1 LLLELVMGTLYLVST
16 PIGNPEDISLRAM
29 RVLREASLIAAEN
42 ISQAQ
47 RLLSRYD
54 ITVPCLLY
62 HEHSKLARLDDLL
75 TALAN
80 GDVALISDGGTP
92 GLSDPGFELVSACI
106 GAGFDVVPVPGPSAP
121 LSALVASGLPTDQFI
136 YLGGLPQRGAA
147 RRALLQTLVE
157 MPQTLVCFETPHR
170 LVDALKDL
178 LAILGDRRIVLARDL
193 TRAHEQ
199 FRRERISQAL
209 DHFTSHRPHGDF
221 TLVVEGRIWRSG
233 AGRKAGD
240 AVAQDEDVT
249 QADAALPS
257 EAEVAA
263 RLRTLREQGK
273 SGSAAAR
280 LVARELGI
288 NKSLVYQV
296 WIGLDQE
303 PKN

>member
-1 LLLELVMGTLYLVST
+1 LELVLGTLYIVST
-16 PIGNPEDISLRAM
+16 PIGNPEDISLRAL
-29 RVLREASLIAAEN
+29 RVLRGASLIAAEN
-42 ISQAQ
+42 VRQAQ

-54 ITVPCLLY
+54 ITAPCLLY
-62 HEHSKLARLDDLL
+62 HEHSKLARLDDVLA
-75 TALAN
+75 ALAS

-106 GAGFDVVPVPGPSAP
+106 GVGFDVVPVPGPSAP
-121 LSALVASGLPTDQFI
+121 IAALVASGLPTDQFI
-136 YLGGLPQRGAA
+136 YLGDLPQRGAA
-147 RRALLQTLVE
+147 RRALLQTLAE
-157 MPQTLVCFETPHR
+157 LPQTLVCFEAPHR
-170 LVDALKDL
+170 LTDALKDM

-193 TRAHEQ
+193 TKAHEQ

-221 TLVVEGRIWRSG
+221 TLVVEGRIWRSS
-233 AGRKAGD
+233 AGRKAND
-240 AVAQDEDVT
+240 PTAQDDMT

-263 RLRTLREQGK
+263 RLRALRELGK

-280 LVARELGI
+280 QVARELGI

-296 WIGLDQE
+296 WIGLGEE